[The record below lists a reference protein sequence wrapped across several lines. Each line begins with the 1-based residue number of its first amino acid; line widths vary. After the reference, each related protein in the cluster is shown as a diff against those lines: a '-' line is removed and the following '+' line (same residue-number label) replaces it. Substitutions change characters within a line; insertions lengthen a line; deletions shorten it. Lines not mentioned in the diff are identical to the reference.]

1 MTREP
6 DQIRAHIWAERES
19 LRDNFDE
26 IEYRVKD
33 ALDWKVW
40 YRKNTA
46 LALGGIAAGSFVLS
60 LLISKGSAPYSERME
75 TDRNDHP
82 NRESVGHLKSFASAP
97 AAGPGPVRRLLD
109 NTMAAILGVAADQF
123 QDLMSEAIP
132 GFKQHYSEA
141 QQRHFE

>member
-40 YRKNTA
+40 YGKNTA

-60 LLISKGSAPYSERME
+60 LLISKGSAPYSERIE
-75 TDRNDHP
+75 TDRNDRP
-82 NRESVGHLKSFASAP
+82 NRESGGHLKTFASAP
-97 AAGPGPVRRLLD
+97 AVGPVRRLLE
-109 NTMAAILGVAADQF
+109 NTMSAVLGVAADQF
-123 QDLMSEAIP
+123 QDFMSEAIP

-141 QQRHFE
+141 QRRNFE